1 LPQVLLVTK
10 IGCHLCETAEQVL
23 IEVCGELGLTFEK
36 KFIQD
41 HPDLAH
47 KYQEEIPVVLIDGK
61 QHSAFEVDHAKLRAA
76 LSK

>member
-10 IGCHLCETAEQVL
+10 VGCHLCESAEQIL
-23 IEVCGELGLTFEK
+23 NQVCSELGLTFEK
-36 KFIQD
+36 KYLHD
-41 HPDLAH
+41 NPELAR

-61 QHSAFEVDHAKLRAA
+61 QHASFEVDPAKLRAA